1 MIRICFTGHRPN
13 RLFGYDICTKGNQ
26 WICQQTYDII
36 LEITEREGY
45 DQEYVFYHGGAL
57 GYDNFSFEVIQKL
70 KLDYPRLKV
79 KQVIAI
85 PFKKQYIKWNESDIL
100 DYFAQMDLADE
111 VIYVD
116 KQLGYRTPNQ
126 KEDIYY
132 SSKMTMRNLYMVNHS
147 DIVIGCYDGSK
158 GGTYNCLEM
167 ARDKGREIIIIN
179 PKDYIDK

>member
-36 LEITEREGY
+36 LEIAEREGY

-70 KLDYPRLKV
+70 KFDYPKLKV
-79 KQVIAI
+79 KQVMAI
-85 PFKKQYIKWNESDIL
+85 PFKKQYIKWNESDVQ

-111 VIYVD
+111 VVYVD
-116 KQLGYRTPNQ
+116 ELKDYDTSWGVKGEYHP
-126 KEDIYY
+126 I
-132 SSKMTMRNLYMVNHS
+132 KMAMRNLYMVNHS
-147 DIVIGCYDGSK
+147 DIVIGCYEGSK
-158 GGTYNCLEM
+158 GGTYNCLKM
-167 ARDKGREIIIIN
+167 ARDNGREIIIIN